1 MKIIL
6 NKKRLITLETKSSI
20 FYKLTPKIIAE
31 DGLVRVNGLFG
42 NLKIGNTKDTLY
54 YRYYDGIG
62 FLFSDATGNYG
73 GTGLVE
79 LRNLIIY
86 GVDMKNSKFASNKKH
101 HIYISGKS
109 FT

>member
-1 MKIIL
+1 MEIIL

-101 HIYISGKS
+101 HI
-109 FT
+109 